1 MELKEIKD
9 LLGKVVYTLDTI
21 EIRGKQ
27 NMDRMLGCIQ
37 LLEHIA
43 NNLPETCSEE
53 KPVVECSTLDQGVET
68 KSQEDHS

>member
-53 KPVVECSTLDQGVET
+53 KPVVECVMNGGIAEITP
-68 KSQEDHS
+68 QEDHS